1 MPTLP
6 RRCDISW
13 GIVASVGVGIV
24 GGIISGNDQETAAQ
38 QQAQNNKE
46 TTNLT
51 TQRQIW
57 LAQQQRAWDLQDKA
71 TDRAQ
76 KAADIG
82 TFNTF
87 QSDPSK
93 YKAPP
98 NLYAN
103 LSQQTQNPAW
113 DPTQDNA
120 FSQFAGGQNAA
131 PAQPAPVEDP
141 TRGRGTD
148 IIWQPS

>member
-1 MPTLP
+1 M
-6 RRCDISW
+6 SW
-13 GIVASVGVGIV
+13 IAVGVGAASLI
-24 GGIISGNDQETAAQ
+24 GGVIAGSDQEDAQ
-38 QQAQNNKE
+38 EAQAQNNKD
-46 TTNLT
+46 TANLT

-76 KAADIG
+76 KSADIG

-98 NLYAN
+98 NLYAD
-103 LSQQTQNPAW
+103 LSQQTQSPTW
-113 DPTQDNA
+113 DPTQDGS

-131 PAQPAPVEDP
+131 PAQPVPVEDP